1 MMRTVSLLAALTL
14 TAEGAATLKGLL
26 IRNEIGGAP
35 VAGAAVGADGANP
48 TTFTQLG
55 AFTLEI
61 PSNRKPGERV
71 KLTVA
76 KDGMVVVN
84 WVQLDAL
91 LPADL
96 GGANILTLIVAREA
110 EREEMAR
117 RFFRLRSYA
126 EIEANYKRLLEEGKQ
141 DRARLLKERD
151 AATAAASRA
160 AAYQEALDIF
170 QKFAE
175 RDPAQYQPLVA
186 AVEADLA
193 EIAK

>member
-48 TTFTQLG
+48 TTSTQLG
-55 AFTLEI
+55 AFTLDF
-61 PSNRKPGERV
+61 PNRKPGERV

-91 LPADL
+91 LPADP

-126 EIEANYKRLLEEGKQ
+126 EIEANFKRLLEEGKQ

-151 AATAAASRA
+151 VATAAASRA

-193 EIAK
+193 EIEK